1 MTLWYQRGPG
11 GLACIPRGDQM
22 TDPTV
27 PQTPPEPTAAPGRSW
42 PRRHKIVTVLFTIV
56 GLIVVIVAVS
66 VTGSHKSTPPAASPA
81 VTPAATASPTP
92 TLSAAQQT
100 FVSDMRSQF
109 GFSGA
114 SANDIVAIGAETCS
128 QRESGVSQSATITT
142 VVSDNGLTGG
152 GSTGYGGIIRLSET
166 DLCPKY
172 LPPQTVTYIVTGAAG
187 DAQVTYGPAGTN
199 DTGSVPMSVTQPL
212 GDPSY
217 YAIDAQ
223 LQGGGTVSCSIDV
236 NGVPISTASASGG
249 YNIADCEIGQDPVT
263 GAWENDNSG

>member
-1 MTLWYQRGPG
+1 
-11 GLACIPRGDQM
+11 
-22 TDPTV
+22 
-27 PQTPPEPTAAPGRSW
+27 
-42 PRRHKIVTVLFTIV
+42 
-56 GLIVVIVAVS
+56 
-66 VTGSHKSTPPAASPA
+66 
-81 VTPAATASPTP
+81 
-92 TLSAAQQT
+92 
-100 FVSDMRSQF
+100 MRSQF

-152 GSTGYGGIIRLSET
+152 GPTGYGGIIRLSET
-166 DLCPKY
+166 DLCRKY

-212 GDPSY
+212 GNPSY

-263 GAWENDNSG
+263 GTWENDNSG